1 VWPRSE
7 FLEIVG
13 LTCRRTKII
22 PMKYVPVGSAAE
34 NGPCELRERS
44 GEGSEDGARRWGP
57 ERPAR
62 ECPVTERAVPHTRE
76 GLVRPWADRGGLR
89 AEASC

>member
-1 VWPRSE
+1 
-7 FLEIVG
+7 
-13 LTCRRTKII
+13 
-22 PMKYVPVGSAAE
+22 MKYVPVGAAAE

-62 ECPVTERAVPHTRE
+62 ECPVLHTRE
-76 GLVRPWADRGGLR
+76 GLVRPWADRRGLR
-89 AEASC
+89 VRLPARSLEVFLH